1 MSFRVYDVF
10 NGHLHKSAGNEVIT
24 KTFIFPI
31 NPV

>member
-1 MSFRVYDVF
+1 MLSTGTFF
-10 NGHLHKSAGNEVIT
+10 ESAGNEVIT